1 MAAFD
6 LDSKHGAR
14 QGLGDLAFDLDLVL
28 LLGQIPFVSNAQKMR
43 TKYRLVRTN
52 YGSKLASSLPVRI
65 FGPTSVTA
73 TVCSKWAESDLSA
86 VEIDHSS
93 SWR

>member
-6 LDSKHGAR
+6 LDSEHRAR
-14 QGLGDLAFDLDLVL
+14 QSLGDLALDLDFVL

-52 YGSKLASSLPVRI
+52 YGSKRGLVGNVARL
-65 FGPTSVTA
+65 
-73 TVCSKWAESDLSA
+73 LSREHQA
-86 VEIDHSS
+86 RGRD
-93 SWR
+93 RPKARRQP